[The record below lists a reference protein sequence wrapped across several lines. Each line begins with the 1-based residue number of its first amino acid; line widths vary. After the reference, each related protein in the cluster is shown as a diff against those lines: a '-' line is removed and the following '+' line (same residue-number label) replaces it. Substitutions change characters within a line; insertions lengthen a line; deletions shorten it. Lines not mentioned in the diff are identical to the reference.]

1 MLISGSYSG
10 LNEANLSRTA
20 ALHKSRSMVGCTD
33 CHRLRVVVIP
43 GKLEHV
49 FNDYV
54 LVILAGII
62 SIVLGYLLFKTGIVE
77 AGNTQFKVENTA
89 YKFILSGQAPGLFFM
104 FFGVAIL
111 IFYLWTM
118 RPQKEIVAV
127 PV

>member
-1 MLISGSYSG
+1 M
-10 LNEANLSRTA
+10 
-20 ALHKSRSMVGCTD
+20 
-33 CHRLRVVVIP
+33 
-43 GKLEHV
+43 
-49 FNDYV
+49 
-54 LVILAGII
+54 
-62 SIVLGYLLFKTGIVE
+62 LGYLLFKTVE

-127 PV
+127 QSEGQSEVMKQIVLAIERATGGPGSGTQDHPSRPHEPTG